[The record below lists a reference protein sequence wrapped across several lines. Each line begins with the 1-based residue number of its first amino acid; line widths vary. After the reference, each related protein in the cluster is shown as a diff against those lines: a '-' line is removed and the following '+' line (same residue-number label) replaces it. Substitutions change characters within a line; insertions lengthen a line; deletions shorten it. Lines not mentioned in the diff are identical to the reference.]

1 MFGFN
6 NTNGVTIDKNYIDN
20 LKEENK
26 NLLSIFL
33 EIYEAVIDKDIDN
46 LKKIIPNIQINHIVG
61 NSSSKEKWLNDIE
74 NESIKY
80 YGVDIQSSKVS
91 INNQKA
97 KVELTSKIRAKLY
110 EYNGSWTVDS
120 YLILENLFLAVTH
133 TFKSETPCS
142 TPVK

>member
-46 LKKIIPNIQINHIVG
+46 LKNTIPNIQINHIVG
-61 NSSSKEKWLNDIE
+61 NSSSKEQWLSDIE
-74 NESIKY
+74 NENIKY
-80 YGVDIQSSKVS
+80 YGVDIQNSKVS

-120 YLILENLFLAVTH
+120 YLILEKENNDWLIKEILI
-133 TFKSETPCS
+133 
-142 TPVK
+142 

>member
-61 NSSSKEKWLNDIE
+61 NSSSKEQWLNDIE
-74 NESIKY
+74 NENIKY
-80 YGVDIQSSKVS
+80 YGVDIQNSKVS

-120 YLILENLFLAVTH
+120 YLILEKEDNNWIIKEILI
-133 TFKSETPCS
+133 
-142 TPVK
+142 

>member
-33 EIYEAVIDKDIDN
+33 KIYESVIDKDIDN
-46 LKKIIPNIQINHIVG
+46 LEKMIPDIQINHIVG
-61 NSSSKEKWLNDIE
+61 NCSSKEKWLNDIE
-74 NESIKY
+74 NENIKY
-80 YGVDIQSSKVS
+80 YGVDIQNCKISV
-91 INNQKA
+91 NNQKA
-97 KVELTSKIRAKLY
+97 KVELTSKIRAKLF

-120 YLILENLFLAVTH
+120 YLAFEKNNNSWIVKEILI
-133 TFKSETPCS
+133 
-142 TPVK
+142 

>member
-46 LKKIIPNIQINHIVG
+46 LKMVIPDIQINHIVG
-61 NSSSKEKWLNDIE
+61 NSSSKEQWLNDIE
-74 NESIKY
+74 NENIKY
-80 YGVDIQSSKVS
+80 YGVDIQNSKVS

-110 EYNGSWTVDS
+110 EYNGSWIVDS
-120 YLILENLFLAVTH
+120 YLILEKEDNEWIIKKILI
-133 TFKSETPCS
+133 
-142 TPVK
+142 

>member
-46 LKKIIPNIQINHIVG
+46 LKKIIPNIKINHIVG
-61 NSSSKEKWLNDIE
+61 NCSSKEKWLNDIE
-74 NESIKY
+74 NENIKY
-80 YGVDIQSSKVS
+80 YGVDIQNCTIIV
-91 INNQKA
+91 NNQKA
-97 KVELTSKIRAKLY
+97 KVELTSKIRAKLF

-120 YLILENLFLAVTH
+120 YLAFEKNNNSWIVKEILI
-133 TFKSETPCS
+133 
-142 TPVK
+142 

>member
-26 NLLSIFL
+26 DLLSIFL
-33 EIYEAVIDKDIDN
+33 EIYEAVIDKNIEN
-46 LKKIIPNIQINHIVG
+46 LKQIIPNIQINHIVG
-61 NSSSKEKWLNDIE
+61 NSSSKEQWLDDIE
-74 NESIKY
+74 NENIKY
-80 YGVDIQSSKVS
+80 YGVDIQNSIVS

-120 YLILENLFLAVTH
+120 YLILEKEDNNWIIKEILI
-133 TFKSETPCS
+133 
-142 TPVK
+142 

>member
-6 NTNGVTIDKNYIDN
+6 NTNGVTIDKNYIEN

-61 NSSSKEKWLNDIE
+61 NSSSKEQWLNDIE
-74 NESIKY
+74 NENIKY
-80 YGVDIQSSKVS
+80 YGVDIQSIKVS

-120 YLILENLFLAVTH
+120 YLILEKENNDWIIKEILI
-133 TFKSETPCS
+133 
-142 TPVK
+142 

>member
-20 LKEENK
+20 LKEEDK
-26 NLLSIFL
+26 DLLSIFL
-33 EIYEAVIDKDIDN
+33 EIYEAVIDKNIEN
-46 LKKIIPNIQINHIVG
+46 LKQIIPNIQINHIVG
-61 NSSSKEKWLNDIE
+61 NSSSKEQWLDDIE
-74 NESIKY
+74 NENIKY
-80 YGVDIQSSKVS
+80 YGVDIQNSIVS

-120 YLILENLFLAVTH
+120 YLILEKEDNNWIIKEILI
-133 TFKSETPCS
+133 
-142 TPVK
+142 

>member
-33 EIYEAVIDKDIDN
+33 EIYEAVIDKDIEN
-46 LKKIIPNIQINHIVG
+46 LKMVIPDIQINHIVG
-61 NSSSKEKWLNDIE
+61 NSSSKNQWLNDIKNE
-74 NESIKY
+74 NIKY
-80 YGVDIQSSKVS
+80 YGVDIQNSKVS

-110 EYNGSWTVDS
+110 E
-120 YLILENLFLAVTH
+120 
-133 TFKSETPCS
+133 
-142 TPVK
+142 